1 MSAKGNPNHRG
12 TDLTPI
18 LSRASTLTLT
28 SHLSPLTFPV
38 STLTLRPATAT
49 SVQPPLPSQ
58 LPTLN
63 SHRLLPHFPSF
74 AQQTS
79 QTSFPPSRSHR
90 SIVKASIAQPLSCR
104 ASSVPLRSCPFSGV
118 CSVPSRGPS
127 LEVRLFPGISLFSCL
142 LGSCCHVPPFCFYS
156 TISIAFQSSISL
168 SLSLSL
174 FCSNFRTCSSLSS
187 S

>member
-1 MSAKGNPNHRG
+1 MAKGNPSHRG

-127 LEVRLFPGISLFSCL
+127 LEDYSLEFPSSHVCLEVAVMSHRSVSIQPSPLHVKAPSPSPSPSPCSVRISE
-142 LGSCCHVPPFCFYS
+142 HAP
-156 TISIAFQSSISL
+156 A
-168 SLSLSL
+168 
-174 FCSNFRTCSSLSS
+174 
-187 S
+187 